1 MAKGTDQ
8 ESFAKSIDRARELP
22 DDPGGGANVDLPRL
36 FQDFPI
42 PGNEAVIDN
51 VPLPAGKRQAQS
63 GSLLNL
69 PNYKFTAHFK
79 RFVMGSTSTDV
90 DMNGNVEYAE
100 RDDSAAYEDLLNK
113 MLKGQAIPRWE
124 EKVTLKDGT
133 LIISV
138 CYLIPEKKLKSVK

>member
-1 MAKGTDQ
+1 MGKGTDQ
-8 ESFAKSIDRARELP
+8 ESFAKTIDRARELP

-42 PGNEAVIDN
+42 PKGESVVDN
-51 VPLPAGKRQAQS
+51 LPLPAAQQRAQS
-63 GSLLNL
+63 GNLLNL

-79 RFVMGSTSTDV
+79 RFVMGSTSTEV
-90 DMNGNVEYAE
+90 DANGNVEYAE
-100 RDDSAAYEDLLNK
+100 RDDSADYEDLLNK

-138 CYLIPEKKLKSVK
+138 CYLIPEKKLKPVK